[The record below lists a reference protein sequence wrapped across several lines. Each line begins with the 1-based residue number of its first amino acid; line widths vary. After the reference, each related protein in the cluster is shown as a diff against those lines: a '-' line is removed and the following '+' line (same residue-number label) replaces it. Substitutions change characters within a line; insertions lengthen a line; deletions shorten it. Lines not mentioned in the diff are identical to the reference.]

1 MKHRV
6 AAAAIL
12 WSFACGPALAEPLA
26 VKLVNKSHP
35 TLCAEDDNVQ
45 IDVRGAA
52 KRFSLEAKPPA
63 AIGTIVAD
71 STAPDFTDCITKDEP
86 PQPGSERL
94 RVILHEDEQSM
105 LVGYRVTGFWRRA
118 EVPLKVR
125 DTVTHQLQLMQ
136 LFVKT
141 PKGPYEYLVLYP
153 LDGYWRARPLP
164 PARLEQVAYG
174 TSFLVGPVEQKE
186 RPYVPLKDIAYDPQT
201 RRFTLQF
208 EKGGSATLTVTP
220 PTEQT
225 AKIDIALSNEVRGK
239 PFLTFRSMYVTESN
253 ADSARVEW
261 KTPGAKGWREA
272 PVMQFKGGEATT
284 FRLGRVVPSRHNTSA
299 PDMFA
304 GPFVK

>member
-1 MKHRV
+1 MKRI
-6 AAAAIL
+6 AAAAALAIIV
-12 WSFACGPALAEPLA
+12 CGPALAEPLA
-26 VKLVNKSHP
+26 VKLSNKSHP

-52 KRFSLEAKPPA
+52 KRFTLEARQPA
-63 AIGTIVAD
+63 AIGTIVVD

-94 RVILHEDEQSM
+94 RVVLHEDDQSI

-125 DTVTHQLQLMQ
+125 ETVTHQLQLVQ

-174 TSFLVGPVEQKE
+174 TSFLVGPIEQTE
-186 RPYVPLKDIAYDPQT
+186 RPFVPLKEIAYDPQL

-208 EKGGSATLTVTP
+208 EKGGNATLTVAT
-220 PTEQT
+220 PTEQA
-225 AKIDIALSNEVRGK
+225 AKIDVTFASAVQGK

-261 KTPGAKGWREA
+261 KSPSAKGWREA

-304 GPFVK
+304 GPFTK

>member
-1 MKHRV
+1 MKRIAAV
-6 AAAAIL
+6 AALAIIV
-12 WSFACGPALAEPLA
+12 CGPALAEPLA
-26 VKLVNKSHP
+26 VKLSNKSHP

-52 KRFSLEAKPPA
+52 KRFTLEARQPA
-63 AIGTIVAD
+63 TIGTIMVD

-94 RVILHEDEQSM
+94 RVVLHEDDQSI

-125 DTVTHQLQLMQ
+125 ETVTHQLQLVQ

-174 TSFLVGPVEQKE
+174 TSFLVGPIEQTE
-186 RPYVPLKDIAYDPQT
+186 RPFVPLKEIAYDPQL

-208 EKGGSATLTVTP
+208 EKGGNATLTVAT
-220 PTEQT
+220 PTEQA
-225 AKIDIALSNEVRGK
+225 AKIDVTFASAVQGK

-261 KTPGAKGWREA
+261 KSPSAKGWREA

-304 GPFVK
+304 GPFTK

>member
-1 MKHRV
+1 MKRIAAV
-6 AAAAIL
+6 AALAIIV
-12 WSFACGPALAEPLA
+12 CGPALAEPLA
-26 VKLVNKSHP
+26 VKLSNKSHP

-52 KRFSLEAKPPA
+52 KRFTLEARQPA
-63 AIGTIVAD
+63 TIGTIMVD

-94 RVILHEDEQSM
+94 RVILHEDDQSI

-125 DTVTHQLQLMQ
+125 ETVTHQLQLVQ

-174 TSFLVGPVEQKE
+174 TSFLVGPIEQTE
-186 RPYVPLKDIAYDPQT
+186 RPFVPLKEIAYDPQL

-208 EKGGSATLTVTP
+208 EKGGNATLTVAT
-220 PTEQT
+220 PTEQA
-225 AKIDIALSNEVRGK
+225 AKIDVTFASAVQGK

-261 KTPGAKGWREA
+261 KSPSAKGWREA

-304 GPFVK
+304 GPFTK

>member
-1 MKHRV
+1 MKRF
-6 AAAAIL
+6 AAAVALVII
-12 WSFACGPALAEPLA
+12 ACGPALAEPLA
-26 VKLVNKSHP
+26 VKLSNKSHP

-52 KRFSLEAKPPA
+52 KRFTLEARQPA
-63 AIGTIVAD
+63 AIGTIVVD

-94 RVILHEDEQSM
+94 RVILHEDDQSI

-125 DTVTHQLQLMQ
+125 DTVTHQLQLVQ

-164 PARLEQVAYG
+164 PARLDQVAYG
-174 TSFLVGPVEQKE
+174 TSFLVGPIEQAE
-186 RPYVPLKDIAYDPQT
+186 RPFVPLKEIAYDPQL

-208 EKGGSATLTVTP
+208 EKGGSATLSVAT
-220 PTEQT
+220 PTEQAT
-225 AKIDIALSNEVRGK
+225 KIDVALASTVQGK

-253 ADSARVEW
+253 ADTARVEW
-261 KTPGAKGWREA
+261 KAPGAKGWREA
-272 PVMQFKGGEATT
+272 PVMQFKGGEATS

-304 GPFVK
+304 GPFTK

>member
-1 MKHRV
+1 MKRF
-6 AAAAIL
+6 AAAAALAIIV
-12 WSFACGPALAEPLA
+12 CGPALAEPLA
-26 VKLVNKSHP
+26 VKLSNKSHP

-52 KRFSLEAKPPA
+52 KRFTLEARQPA
-63 AIGTIVAD
+63 AIGTIVVD

-94 RVILHEDEQSM
+94 RVILHEDDQSI

-125 DTVTHQLQLMQ
+125 ETVTHQLQLVQ

-174 TSFLVGPVEQKE
+174 TSFLVGPIEQTE
-186 RPYVPLKDIAYDPQT
+186 RPFVPLKEIAYDPQL

-208 EKGGSATLTVTP
+208 EKGGNATLTVAT
-220 PTEQT
+220 PTEQA
-225 AKIDIALSNEVRGK
+225 AKIDVTFASAVQGK

-261 KTPGAKGWREA
+261 KSPGAKGWREA
-272 PVMQFKGGEATT
+272 PVMQFKGSEATT

-304 GPFVK
+304 GPFTK

>member
-1 MKHRV
+1 MIRLLV
-6 AAAAIL
+6 ATCL
-12 WSFACGPALAEPLA
+12 VLLSVPAFAEPLSVRVA
-26 VKLVNKSHP
+26 NRSHP

-45 IDVRGAA
+45 LDISGAA
-52 KRFSLEAKPPA
+52 QRFRIEARPPA
-63 AIGTIVAD
+63 AIGTIAVD

-94 RVILHEDEQSM
+94 RVVLHEDDTSI

-118 EVPLKVR
+118 EVPLRVKE
-125 DTVTHQLQLMQ
+125 TVTHQLQLVQ

-186 RPYVPLKDIAYDPQT
+186 RPFVALKEIAYDPAQ
-201 RRFTLQF
+201 RRFALAF
-208 EKGGSATLTVTP
+208 EKGGSATLTIAA
-220 PTEQT
+220 PTET
-225 AKIDIALSNEVRGK
+225 AAQVDIALSNAVKGR

-261 KTPGAKGWREA
+261 KAPGAKGWREA
-272 PVMQFKGGEATT
+272 PVMQFKGADATAL
-284 FRLGRVVPSRHNTSA
+284 RLGRVVPSRHNTSA
-299 PDMFA
+299 PDMLVQDFRR
-304 GPFVK
+304 

>member
-1 MKHRV
+1 MKHFI
-6 AAAAIL
+6 AAL
-12 WSFACGPALAEPLA
+12 LLLACGPAFADPIA
-26 VKLVNKSHP
+26 VKLSNKSHQ

-45 IDVRGAA
+45 LDVSGAA
-52 KRFSLEAKPPA
+52 RRFTLEAKPPA
-63 AIGTIVAD
+63 AIGTIVID

-94 RVILHEDEQSM
+94 RVILHEDEQSI

-118 EVPLKVR
+118 EVPLRVR
-125 DTVTHQLQLMQ
+125 DTVTHQLQLVQ
-136 LFVKT
+136 LFLKT
-141 PKGPYEYLVLYP
+141 PKGPYEFLVLYP

-186 RPYVPLKDIAYDPQT
+186 RPFVPLKDIAYDPQA

-208 EKGGSATLTVTP
+208 EKGGSATLNVAS
-220 PTEQT
+220 PTEQS
-225 AKIDIALSNEVRGK
+225 AKIDVTLSAPVKGK

-272 PVMQFKGGEATT
+272 PVMTFKGGDATAL
-284 FRLGRVVPSRHNTSA
+284 RLGRVVPSRHNTSA
-299 PDMFA
+299 PDMVA
-304 GPFVK
+304 GPFAQ

>member
-1 MKHRV
+1 MKRF
-6 AAAAIL
+6 AAAAALAIIV
-12 WSFACGPALAEPLA
+12 CGPALAEPLA
-26 VKLVNKSHP
+26 VKLSNKSHP

-52 KRFSLEAKPPA
+52 KRFTLEARQPA
-63 AIGTIVAD
+63 AIGTIVVD

-94 RVILHEDEQSM
+94 RVVLHEDDQSI

-125 DTVTHQLQLMQ
+125 ETVTHQLQLVQ

-174 TSFLVGPVEQKE
+174 TSFLVGPIEQTE
-186 RPYVPLKDIAYDPQT
+186 RPFVPLKEIAYDPQL

-208 EKGGSATLTVTP
+208 EKGGNATLTVAT
-220 PTEQT
+220 PTEQA
-225 AKIDIALSNEVRGK
+225 AKIDVTFASAVQGK

-261 KTPGAKGWREA
+261 KSPSAKGWREA

-304 GPFVK
+304 GPFTK

>member
-1 MKHRV
+1 MKRF
-6 AAAAIL
+6 AAAAALVII
-12 WSFACGPALAEPLA
+12 AYGPALAEPLA
-26 VKLVNKSHP
+26 VKLSNKSHP

-52 KRFSLEAKPPA
+52 KRFTLEARQPA
-63 AIGTIVAD
+63 AIGTIVVD

-94 RVILHEDEQSM
+94 RVTLHEDEQSI

-125 DTVTHQLQLMQ
+125 DTVTHQLQLVQ
-136 LFVKT
+136 LFIKT

-164 PARLEQVAYG
+164 PARLDQVAYG
-174 TSFLVGPVEQKE
+174 TSFLVGPIEQTE
-186 RPYVPLKDIAYDPQT
+186 RPFVPLKEIAYDPQL

-208 EKGGSATLTVTP
+208 EKGGSATLTVAT
-220 PTEQT
+220 PTEQA
-225 AKIDIALSNEVRGK
+225 AKIDVSLASAVQGK

-261 KTPGAKGWREA
+261 KSPGAKGWREA
-272 PVMQFKGGEATT
+272 PVMQFKSGEATS

-304 GPFVK
+304 GPFLK

>member
-1 MKHRV
+1 MKRF
-6 AAAAIL
+6 AAAAALAIIV
-12 WSFACGPALAEPLA
+12 CGPALAEPLA
-26 VKLVNKSHP
+26 VKLSNKSHP

-52 KRFSLEAKPPA
+52 KRFTLEARQPA
-63 AIGTIVAD
+63 TIGTIMVD

-94 RVILHEDEQSM
+94 RVVLHEDDQSI

-125 DTVTHQLQLMQ
+125 ETVTHQLQLVQ

-174 TSFLVGPVEQKE
+174 TSFLVGPIEQTE
-186 RPYVPLKDIAYDPQT
+186 RPFVPLKEIAYDPQL

-208 EKGGSATLTVTP
+208 EKGGNATLTVAT
-220 PTEQT
+220 PTEQA
-225 AKIDIALSNEVRGK
+225 AKIDVTFASAVQGK

-261 KTPGAKGWREA
+261 KSPSAKGWREA

-304 GPFVK
+304 GPFTK

>member
-1 MKHRV
+1 MKRF
-6 AAAAIL
+6 AAAAALAIIV
-12 WSFACGPALAEPLA
+12 CGPALAEPLA
-26 VKLVNKSHP
+26 VKLSNKSHP

-52 KRFSLEAKPPA
+52 KRFTLEARQPA
-63 AIGTIVAD
+63 AIGTIVVD

-94 RVILHEDEQSM
+94 RVVLHEDDQSI

-125 DTVTHQLQLMQ
+125 ETVTHQLQLVQ

-174 TSFLVGPVEQKE
+174 TSFLVGPIEQTE
-186 RPYVPLKDIAYDPQT
+186 RPFVPLKEIAYDPQL

-208 EKGGSATLTVTP
+208 EKGGNATLTVAT
-220 PTEQT
+220 PTEQA
-225 AKIDIALSNEVRGK
+225 AKIDVTFASAVQGK

-261 KTPGAKGWREA
+261 KSPGAKGWREA
-272 PVMQFKGGEATT
+272 PVMQFKGSEATT

-304 GPFVK
+304 GPFTK

>member
-1 MKHRV
+1 
-6 AAAAIL
+6 
-12 WSFACGPALAEPLA
+12 
-26 VKLVNKSHP
+26 
-35 TLCAEDDNVQ
+35 
-45 IDVRGAA
+45 
-52 KRFSLEAKPPA
+52 
-63 AIGTIVAD
+63 
-71 STAPDFTDCITKDEP
+71 
-86 PQPGSERL
+86 
-94 RVILHEDEQSM
+94 
-105 LVGYRVTGFWRRA
+105 
-118 EVPLKVR
+118 
-125 DTVTHQLQLMQ
+125 LQLVQ

-174 TSFLVGPVEQKE
+174 TSFLVGPIEQKE
-186 RPYVPLKDIAYDPQT
+186 RPFVALKEIAYDPQA

-208 EKGGSATLTVTP
+208 EKGGSATLSVAT

-225 AKIDIALSNEVRGK
+225 AKIDVALSSAVQGK

-261 KTPGAKGWREA
+261 KSPSAKGWREA

-304 GPFVK
+304 GPFTK

>member
-1 MKHRV
+1 MKRIAAV
-6 AAAAIL
+6 AALAIIV
-12 WSFACGPALAEPLA
+12 CGPALAEPLA
-26 VKLVNKSHP
+26 VKLSNKSHP

-52 KRFSLEAKPPA
+52 KRFTLEARQPA
-63 AIGTIVAD
+63 AIGTIVVD

-94 RVILHEDEQSM
+94 RVVLHEDDQSI

-125 DTVTHQLQLMQ
+125 ETVTHQLQLVQ

-174 TSFLVGPVEQKE
+174 TSFLVGPIEQTE
-186 RPYVPLKDIAYDPQT
+186 RPFVPLKEIAYDPQL

-208 EKGGSATLTVTP
+208 EKGGNATLTVAT
-220 PTEQT
+220 PTEQA
-225 AKIDIALSNEVRGK
+225 AKIDVTFASAVQGK

-261 KTPGAKGWREA
+261 KSPGAKGWREA
-272 PVMQFKGGEATT
+272 PVMQFKGSEATT

-304 GPFVK
+304 GPFTK